1 MKTVLDGG
9 LEDED
14 EEFGSRIGKIGPE
27 GVKIKSEVRQKSQEF
42 EQKQK

>member
-1 MKTVLDGG
+1 MVWK
-9 LEDED
+9 EN
-14 EEFGSRIGKIGPE
+14 RKIRSK